1 METFQDPQEHI
12 EQQKKQHYWP
22 IGKPKK
28 KKSNDA
34 DPILDSDLGIQVSC
48 GISSASFQV
57 AGQDINSTRNLLTPV
72 LNIEPDAV
80 ALVNGKE
87 VKSDYILKISDRL
100 EFVKRAGEKG
110 RD

>member
-1 METFQDPQEHI
+1 MEIFQNPQEHV

-22 IGKPKK
+22 IGKPQKK
-28 KKSNDA
+28 KD
-34 DPILDSDLGIQVSC
+34 DYVEPILDSELGIQVSC

-57 AGQDINSTRNLLTPV
+57 AGQDINTTRKLLTPV

-80 ALVNGKE
+80 ALVNGRE
-87 VKSDYILKISDRL
+87 VKSDYVLKNSDRL
-100 EFVKRAGEKG
+100 EFVKKAGEKG